1 MRPSQVRLA
10 GGFPN
15 DASVLRLITVVCV
28 EQHDDWT
35 ASDRRY
41 LSSESMA
48 LLKATGPED
57 ETNAR
62 SASLMAMD
70 NHRSVEDAVVQVTPL
85 SGT

>member
-1 MRPSQVRLA
+1 
-10 GGFPN
+10 
-15 DASVLRLITVVCV
+15 
-28 EQHDDWT
+28 
-35 ASDRRY
+35 
-41 LSSESMA
+41 MA